1 MFKSLNVRMNSIG
14 YLFLLV
20 IWDVYSCSKMS
31 QTEQLLKDLTTNY
44 NPDLRPGINNYNPLI
59 VNISLNLVALTKIN
73 EVKGYISTVQFFD
86 ITWMDKRMSWKPEL
100 YEDINHFTVRANTV
114 WRPELIIANPADKM
128 YAIDEFPSTVRFYSS
143 GLALWRPGLVSKTLS
158 NFETPSYPFD
168 EHVCVI
174 SVIVWGS
181 LPSEIIIQ
189 SPLNAVST
197 GFYNGNAEWTLTGC
211 SSVTYQDDYVAM
223 VSFELQ
229 YSRKWVFLVI
239 NIVIPIVFL
248 GMLNPVVFLLPHE
261 SGERVAFS
269 VTILLSFTVF
279 LNVVGDNVPKT
290 SSPMPLLC
298 HYVVI
303 VLVTSGIIT
312 VLNTLFHRFYH
323 ARGLEPIPR
332 WLQVVLCFSA
342 VCARNKVKGTVGEDK
357 NKVVDVRVT
366 VKKDTTRKTPILW
379 KEAIV
384 KLDIISFILF
394 FISAVTLALVYIIAM
409 TTFQNDRL
417 NSCES

>member
-1 MFKSLNVRMNSIG
+1 M
-14 YLFLLV
+14 
-20 IWDVYSCSKMS
+20 
-31 QTEQLLKDLTTNY
+31 
-44 NPDLRPGINNYNPLI
+44 
-59 VNISLNLVALTKIN
+59 
-73 EVKGYISTVQFFD
+73 
-86 ITWMDKRMSWKPEL
+86 
-100 YEDINHFTVRANTV
+100 
-114 WRPELIIANPADKM
+114 
-128 YAIDEFPSTVRFYSS
+128 
-143 GLALWRPGLVSKTLS
+143 S

-189 SPLNAVST
+189 SPLNAVRT

-211 SSVTYQDDYVAM
+211 SSVAYHDDLVAM

-229 YSRKWVFLVI
+229 FSRKWVFLVI

-323 ARGLEPIPR
+323 VRGLEQIPR
-332 WLQVVLCFSA
+332 WLQGVLCFSA
-342 VCARNKVKGTVGEDK
+342 VCARNKVKGTVEEDK

-366 VKKDTTRKTPILW
+366 VKKDISRKTPILW

-417 NSCES
+417 NSCEA